1 MAKNL
6 DRKKILD
13 LVRIQLGKFGF
24 DKLTLADI
32 GQPLG
37 VKKTALYHYF
47 PGGKWE
53 LIEAMLETEEENVIA
68 KMRDAVARAADPREK
83 LRAMVLAILE
93 YTRGLRELLDVPRE
107 MGERLGVIYSNR
119 ELSFNRKMIEM
130 IAAVIAEGQGEKIF
144 RPMDPLHLAESLQFI
159 LHRLHLP
166 LVYEGS
172 QVSMEQRISE
182 FLDLLFYGIVDR
194 EYNREQ
200 YWYDE
205 HGRV

>member
-32 GQPLG
+32 GHPLG

-68 KMRDAVARAADPREK
+68 KMHDAVARAADPREK
-83 LRAMVLAILE
+83 LRAMVLSILE
-93 YTRGLRELLDVPRE
+93 YTRRLRELLDVPRE
-107 MGERLGVIYSNR
+107 MGERLGIIYSNR
-119 ELSFNRKMIEM
+119 ELSFNKRVIEI
-130 IAAVIAEGQGEKIF
+130 IAAVIAEGQDKKVF
-144 RPMDPLHLAESLQFI
+144 RPMDPLHLAQSLQFI

-172 QVSMEQRISE
+172 RVSMEQRINE

-200 YWYDE
+200 FWL
-205 HGRV
+205 

>member
-13 LVRIQLGKFGF
+13 LMRIQLGKFGF

-32 GQPLG
+32 GHPLG
-37 VKKTALYHYF
+37 VKNTALYHYF

-53 LIEAMLETEEENVIA
+53 LIEAMLNTEEENVIA
-68 KMRDAVARAADPREK
+68 KMRDAVAKENDPREK

-93 YTRGLRELLDVPRE
+93 HTRSLRELLDVPRE
-107 MGERLGVIYSNR
+107 MGERLGAIYSNH
-119 ELSFNRKMIEM
+119 ELSFNQRVIEM
-130 IAAVIAEGQGEKIF
+130 IAAVIAEGQEKKVF
-144 RPMDPLHLAESLQFI
+144 RPRDPLHLAQSLQFI

-172 QVSMEQRISE
+172 HVSMEQRINE
-182 FLDLLFYGIVDR
+182 FLDLLFYGIVDKEYTR
-194 EYNREQ
+194 ER
-200 YWYDE
+200 
-205 HGRV
+205 HLS